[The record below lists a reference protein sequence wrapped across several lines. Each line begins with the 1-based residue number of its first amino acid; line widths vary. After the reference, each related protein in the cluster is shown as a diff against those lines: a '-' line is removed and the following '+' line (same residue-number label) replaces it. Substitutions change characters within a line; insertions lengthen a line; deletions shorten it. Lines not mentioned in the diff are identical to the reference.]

1 MEIRLMGKRIILENC
16 PVLKHSAPDEN
27 WLDDWTPM
35 NGQWHYEDG
44 YIIGEERGNLGGIL
58 FSKEFYDK
66 DVLMEYKVSTVLP
79 ATRDVNAVF
88 CAKWDEKT
96 DYLGE
101 SYVCGLNGWWENKAG
116 IESNGPG
123 GFCALTNSYRYT
135 PGREIHMI
143 VGAYKGHTFMV
154 VDGEL
159 VTEYLDPRPI
169 LGGHIGFSAY
179 CTKLKI
185 HDINI
190 REIVCEDFPQSYEP
204 EF

>member
-116 IESNGPG
+116 IERTVRVV
-123 GFCALTNSYRYT
+123 FAL
-135 PGREIHMI
+135 
-143 VGAYKGHTFMV
+143 
-154 VDGEL
+154 
-159 VTEYLDPRPI
+159 
-169 LGGHIGFSAY
+169 
-179 CTKLKI
+179 
-185 HDINI
+185 
-190 REIVCEDFPQSYEP
+190 
-204 EF
+204 